1 MTKSFIPAAALAA
14 VVALVS
20 LGSLSSCKSDK
31 SAKEQKAMEDL
42 VETVEQSDSLQA
54 DANSAVTY
62 GPDFF
67 NNADNKA
74 ATPSDST
81 YIESPTG
88 LKYVVVTEG
97 TGSSPKATDTVTVHY
112 TGMLTDGTVF
122 DSSYQRGETISF
134 PLNRVIAGWT
144 EGLQTMKVGGK
155 TIFYIPS
162 NLAYGENGIPGAIPG
177 NAPLIFEVEL
187 FGINDK

>member
-1 MTKSFIPAAALAA
+1 MKRKFIPAAAVAA
-14 VVALVS
+14 VVALAS

-31 SAKEQKAMEDL
+31 NKQAQEAVDSM
-42 VETVEQSDSLQA
+42 VEAVLESDSTATTDESGYGAAFFTNADKQSD
-54 DANSAVTY
+54 
-62 GPDFF
+62 
-67 NNADNKA
+67 
-74 ATPSDST
+74 TPSDST
-81 YIESPTG
+81 YVQTESG

-97 TGSSPKATDTVTVHY
+97 SGDSPKATDAVTVHY

-122 DSSYQRGETISF
+122 DSSVTRGEPATF

-162 NLAYGENGIPGAIPG
+162 NLAYGEAGVPGTIPG

-187 FGINDK
+187 LGINQ

>member
-1 MTKSFIPAAALAA
+1 MKRKFIPAAALAA
-14 VVALVS
+14 VVALAS
-20 LGSLSSCKSDK
+20 LGSLTSCKSDK
-31 SAKEQKAMEDL
+31 NKKAQEAVDSM
-42 VETVEQSDSLQA
+42 VEAVLESSDSTATA
-54 DANSAVTY
+54 DDAAY
-62 GPDFF
+62 GAAFFTNPD
-67 NNADNKA
+67 KQA

-81 YIESPTG
+81 YVVTETG

-97 TGSSPKATDTVTVHY
+97 TGDSPKATDAVTVHY

-122 DSSYQRGETISF
+122 DSSVSRGEPATF

-162 NLAYGENGIPGAIPG
+162 NLAYGENGVPGTIPG

-187 FGINDK
+187 LGINQ